1 MFSLALFFVAL
12 VAFCVTVA
20 RMLLARFRPGLAAA
34 PTPQAG
40 GEAATSGMSE
50 GAQAAAAAI
59 ATLRRRR
66 PGFILAG
73 SAIVMLFTFWYTSV
87 VNPSGTQIAQFT
99 RIYGCKAIGEGRNVA
114 LANECGRQAQI
125 RMPGFGI
132 EWFANVLN
140 DIDYIDM
147 VTVPDG
153 HYAILS
159 ARDGANLSEGQVA
172 ARPWPLGPAASAAK
186 DDKTTKDAKV
196 ATGTM
201 LDATH
206 FLEHGGQ
213 KGPQAT
219 ILTPGTYPIN
229 KFLWDVQTDVPVF
242 GTDGKTALLDKD
254 GKKQYTGLFVRTKVE
269 TGFVGVV
276 KSAINEDFKPSFVAG
291 GGEKVNCSAEPE
303 VVKAAP
309 ASSQPQNRQL
319 KAILVSVGCRGVWK
333 EPLPPGEYFINT
345 NIYKVEMHD
354 TRMQNLILA
363 GGYKRRVIDIT
374 VENDGSVKQH
384 PHDDEV
390 KRPDGAV
397 GDAVAVK
404 VEGWTVMQELRVQ
417 FRTLPEYAPLQAA
430 SLGGL
435 KEVEE
440 RIIIPQAISVLRNI
454 GGSNI
459 TVKNT
464 TAFEEAKSELNALK
478 ARLEVL
484 KDPSADVGLNPEQR
498 GRETAA
504 LERQIAGFALPD
516 PAQSVTRPTRVLD
529 FQNERQALEELVA
542 QAIGQI
548 GQEAGIEVVSVTFG
562 NPDIPPE
569 LLVARKIE
577 QLSGQLRNAYTQMRT
592 AQVQRQATEAATARA
607 NQQKDLVT
615 AQIGVEKS
623 KLGIDQR
630 TNEGVAEQKY
640 NEAFA
645 LGQKA
650 QVDVLGQDKVMMLRI
665 VEKMIDAVKEKPE
678 IINQIKLPGTM
689 VLGSSGPFDGPAAI
703 LRGAMG
709 GNDNSAPAPTIA
721 AKR

>member
-1 MFSLALFFVAL
+1 MFSLALFVLAF
-12 VAFCVTVA
+12 VAFCA
-20 RMLLARFRPGLAAA
+20 LLAKMVWSRFRPGSASTSARHADDNVDTSEMSRGDRVAMAAA
-34 PTPQAG
+34 
-40 GEAATSGMSE
+40 
-50 GAQAAAAAI
+50 GAF
-59 ATLRRRR
+59 RR
-66 PGFILAG
+66 PGFALAG
-73 SAIVMLFTFWYTSV
+73 LGLVMFVTFWNTSV
-87 VNPSGTQIAQFT
+87 VNPGGTQIAQFT

-114 LANECGRQAQI
+114 LAGECGRQAGI

-132 EWFANVLN
+132 ELFANVFS
-140 DIDYIDM
+140 DIEYIDM

-153 HYAILS
+153 HYAMLS
-159 ARDGANLSEGQVA
+159 ARDGATLDDGQVA
-172 ARPWPLGPAASAAK
+172 ARPWPLKPTAAK
-186 DDKTTKDAKV
+186 DGKAI

-206 FLEHGGQ
+206 FLNNGGQ

-229 KFLWDVQTDVPVF
+229 KFLWDVQMDTVV
-242 GTDGKTALLDKD
+242 TGKDNTKSLTEKL
-254 GKKQYTGLFVRTKVE
+254 VRTKVE

-276 KSAINEDFKPSFVAG
+276 KSAINEDVKPSFVAG
-291 GGEKVNCSAEPE
+291 AGDVVHCNAVEPE
-303 VVKAAP
+303 VTKTSAK
-309 ASSQPQNRQL
+309 NRQL
-319 KAILVSVGCRGVWK
+319 KAILVPVGCRGVWK

-397 GDAVAVK
+397 ADAVAVK

-417 FRTLPEYAPLQAA
+417 FRTLPEFAPLQAA
-430 SLGGL
+430 SLGSL
-435 KEVEE
+435 REVED

-504 LERQIAGFALPD
+504 LERQIAGFTLPD

-548 GQEAGIEVVSVTFG
+548 GKEAGTEVVSVTFG

-607 NQQKDLVT
+607 NQQKELVT

-650 QVDVLGQDKVMMLRI
+650 QLDVLGQDKVMMLRI
-665 VEKMIDAVKEKPE
+665 AEKMIDTLKEKPD
-678 IINQIKLPGTM
+678 IINQIKLPSTM
-689 VLGSSGPFDGPAAI
+689 VFGGGILDGPAAI

-709 GNDNSAPAPTIA
+709 GNDNTPAPASRTTTATAP
-721 AKR
+721 R